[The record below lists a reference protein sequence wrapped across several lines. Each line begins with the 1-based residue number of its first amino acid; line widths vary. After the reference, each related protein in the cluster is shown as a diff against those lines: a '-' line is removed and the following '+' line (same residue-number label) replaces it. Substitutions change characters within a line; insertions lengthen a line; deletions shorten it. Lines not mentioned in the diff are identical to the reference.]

1 MNKQIKRLA
10 RKYFWAQK
18 RKEVYDFFEE
28 NWPPFLA
35 VLSIAVVLSQLG
47 WIINEETGL
56 PECKAFAIIGLCIIG
71 LGILIG
77 LRALIKV
84 IRNWLKGNWVE
95 ALQRAEIETIKETIK
110 KTKSERSKT

>member
-10 RKYFWAQK
+10 WKYFWAQK

-28 NWPPFLA
+28 NLPPFLA

-56 PECKAFAIIGLCIIG
+56 PECKTIAIIGLCIIG
-71 LGILIG
+71 FGILIG

-84 IRNWLKGNWVE
+84 IRKWLRSNWTE
-95 ALQRAEIETIKETIK
+95 ALERAEEETIKETIK
-110 KTKSERSKT
+110 ETKLRSKI